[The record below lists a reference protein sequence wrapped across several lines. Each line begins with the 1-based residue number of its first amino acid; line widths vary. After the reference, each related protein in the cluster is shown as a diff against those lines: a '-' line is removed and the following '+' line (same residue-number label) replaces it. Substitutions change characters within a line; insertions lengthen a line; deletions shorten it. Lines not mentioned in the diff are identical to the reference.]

1 MQGNSYFQK
10 NQYDLAIEDYNK
22 AIILEPFHF
31 EAYGNRGNAYK
42 RKKQYDRA
50 LEDYN
55 KAIDIEPQ
63 NAIDHYNKACLYSEM
78 NNAEEACK
86 WLKRSVE
93 KGFNNW
99 NHIKTD
105 RDLDNIR
112 SAPCYK
118 EVVAGK
124 GTN

>member
-1 MQGNSYFQK
+1 MV
-10 NQYDLAIEDYNK
+10 
-22 AIILEPFHF
+22 
-31 EAYGNRGNAYK
+31 
-42 RKKQYDRA
+42 RA